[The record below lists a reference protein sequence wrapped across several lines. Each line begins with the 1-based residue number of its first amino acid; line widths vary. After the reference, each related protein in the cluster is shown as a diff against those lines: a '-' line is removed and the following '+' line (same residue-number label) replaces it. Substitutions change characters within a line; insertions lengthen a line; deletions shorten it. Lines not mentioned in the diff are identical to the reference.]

1 MIPSAHLGLHLHK
14 REFHCCLRYWLGVP
28 LHNNSYPCPECRSTA
43 DSFGDHQVGC
53 GGNWDRISR
62 HNAIRDV
69 IFAAAQ
75 SAALAPSPGMIP
87 SSSARPVDILL
98 PTWSGG
104 CPAAL
109 DVHVISPLQ
118 EQTVREA
125 SFTPG
130 HALQVGVQ
138 RKLASS
144 LSACCS
150 SGTDF
155 IPLVAEAL
163 GGLAE
168 DAISTISAIGR
179 AINNRTGSTDLSDS
193 RQHLFGRVA
202 IALWRGNANMW
213 LHHLQLS
220 PLPRWGYVMCLS

>member
-1 MIPSAHLGLHLHK
+1 M
-14 REFHCCLRYWLGVP
+14 
-28 LHNNSYPCPECRSTA
+28 
-43 DSFGDHQVGC
+43 
-53 GGNWDRISR
+53 
-62 HNAIRDV
+62 
-69 IFAAAQ
+69 IFAATQ
-75 SAALAPSPGMIP
+75 SAALVPSKETPGVIP
-87 SSSARPVDILL
+87 SSSARPADILL

-104 CPAAL
+104 RPAAL

-138 RKLASS
+138 RKLTSS
-144 LSACCS
+144 LSACRS

-179 AINNRTGSTDLSDS
+179 AINNRTGSTDLSTS
-193 RQHLFGRVA
+193 CKHLFGRVA
-202 IALWRGNANMW
+202 VALWRGNANMW
-213 LHHLQLS
+213 LHR
-220 PLPRWGYVMCLS
+220 LPTLPPSLGGVVSEEVGNN